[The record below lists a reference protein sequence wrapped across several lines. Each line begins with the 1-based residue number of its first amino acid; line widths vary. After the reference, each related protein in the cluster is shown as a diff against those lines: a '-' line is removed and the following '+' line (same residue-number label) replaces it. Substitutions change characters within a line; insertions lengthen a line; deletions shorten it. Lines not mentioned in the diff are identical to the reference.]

1 MIKKIKTFR
10 GLMKSR
16 KKTLDQFKKRLR
28 SRISKRPSLRI
39 IPLGGLEEVGRNMI
53 LLEYDQDIIIVDMGL
68 QFPEEDMPGIDYIIP
83 NISYL
88 KGKEKNIKGV
98 FITHGH
104 YDHIGA
110 IPHLAPQLDNPWI
123 YAGDL
128 TRALI
133 EKRQE
138 EYQDKPKL
146 KIKTIDSKSRI
157 KAGVFQV
164 EFFKVSHN
172 IPNCFGLIIHTP
184 EGIVVHTGDFKVDFN
199 PVGAEMCEFSKIA
212 QLNDKNVLALL
223 SDSTNAFLPGHQLSE
238 KTIEKT
244 LEEVLLKIEKR
255 IIIATFASLFSRIQ
269 QIIEL
274 AEKMGR
280 KVFVDGRSMKTNV
293 EIAQQMGYLK
303 IKKETL
309 ISVEEANRLP
319 PNKVIILCT
328 GAQGERKAVLMRLAQ
343 GEHRKLKIIEGDTVI
358 FSSSAVP
365 GNERTVQRVR
375 DTFWKKGAEVIHY
388 QMLDIHAGGHAKEEE
403 LKLILRLINPKYV
416 IPIEGNLF
424 MLKAHAKIAEEL
436 GFNPRN
442 ILVANNGQVIEFSQG
457 IGRLISQKISTDYVM
472 VDGLGVGDISHIVLR
487 DRNLL
492 ASDGM
497 VVVIATIENKTG
509 KLVGNPDIISR
520 GFVYMKESKEL
531 IEMTRKKVKKLLH
544 DTDPRSEANEVY
556 LKNKIRDSVG
566 QFLFS
571 KTQRRPM
578 ILPVIIGV

>member
-1 MIKKIKTFR
+1 MSKKSKTSHQTQRRIKIK
-10 GLMKSR
+10 R
-16 KKTLDQFKKRLR
+16 K
-28 SRISKRPSLRI
+28 PSLKI
-39 IPLGGLEEVGRNMI
+39 IPLGGLEEVGRNMT
-53 LLEYDQDIIIVDMGL
+53 LLEYGQDIIIVDMGL

-83 NISYL
+83 NVSYL
-88 KGKEKNIKGV
+88 KGKEQNIRGV

-110 IPHLAPQLDNPWI
+110 IPHLAPQLRNPWI

-128 TRALI
+128 TRAII

-157 KAGVFQV
+157 KAGIFQI

-172 IPNCFGLIIHTP
+172 IPSAFGLIIRTP

-199 PVGAEMCEFSKIA
+199 PVGAEMCEFAKIA
-212 QLNDKNVLALL
+212 RLNDQNVLALL
-223 SDSTNAFLPGHQLSE
+223 SDSTNAFVSGHQLSE
-238 KTIEKT
+238 KEIEKT
-244 LEEVLLKIEKR
+244 LEEVLLKIKNR
-255 IIIATFASLFSRIQ
+255 IIIATFASLLSRIQ

-293 EIAQQMGYLK
+293 EIAQQTGYLK
-303 IKKETL
+303 VKKGTL

-319 PNKVIILCT
+319 PNQVFILCT
-328 GAQGERKAVLMRLAQ
+328 GAQGERRAVLMRLAL
-343 GEHRKLKIIEGDTVI
+343 GEHRKLKIIKGDTVI

-375 DTFWKKGAEVIHY
+375 DSFWKKGAEVVHY

-403 LKLILRLINPKYV
+403 LKLMLRMINPKYL

-436 GFNPRN
+436 GLNPRN
-442 ILVANNGQVIEFSQG
+442 ILVGENGQVIEFSRG
-457 IGRLISQKISTDYVM
+457 LGRLTNQKAITDYVM
-472 VDGLGVGDISHIVLR
+472 IDGLGVGDVSHIVLR
-487 DRNLL
+487 DRQLL
-492 ASDGM
+492 SSDGM
-497 VVVIATIENKTG
+497 VVVIATVENKTG
-509 KLVGNPDIISR
+509 KLVGSPDIISR

-531 IEMTRKKVKKLLH
+531 IEMTRKKAKKLLC
-544 DTDPRSEANEVY
+544 DTDPRSGANEAY
-556 LKNKIRDSVG
+556 LKNKIRDSIG